1 MTAVTFDTLK
11 FVETLKASGFNDPQ
25 AKGMAAAIQEA
36 QKANLDT
43 LATKHDLEK
52 ELSPIRTDLA
62 VIKWMLALII
72 IVNVLPILKT
82 LFGH

>member
-11 FVETLKASGFNDPQ
+11 FVETLKASGFDDPQ
-25 AKGMAAAIQEA
+25 AKGMSAAIQEA

-43 LATKHDLEK
+43 LVTKHDLEK

-82 LFGH
+82 LFVH

>member
-1 MTAVTFDTLK
+1 MSAAVAFDTLK
-11 FVETLKASGFNDPQ
+11 FVETLQASGFDEPQ
-25 AKGMAAAIQEA
+25 AKGMAAAILEV
-36 QKANLDT
+36 QKSNLDT

-72 IVNVLPILKT
+72 IVVVLPALKT
-82 LFGH
+82 LLG